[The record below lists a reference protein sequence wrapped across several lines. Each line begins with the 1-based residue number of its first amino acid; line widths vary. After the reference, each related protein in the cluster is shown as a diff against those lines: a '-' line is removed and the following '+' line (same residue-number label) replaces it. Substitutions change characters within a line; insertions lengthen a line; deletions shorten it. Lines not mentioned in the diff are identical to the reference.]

1 MDSEI
6 RLTAYSSDVAIS
18 ALQKQ
23 CGICKEAAGK
33 YTCPRCNVSY
43 CSLGCFKHQT
53 HSGCSES
60 FYKDCF
66 VQEMKQSRASD
77 AEKLRIMKMLKNFED
92 ENKKDDDPTEILEER
107 LKNVNLDDSDEV
119 WSRLTPDEREEFKR
133 NMQNGSLVKEWSPW
147 WLYHDTNLVTEIDSV
162 KQNTKDRSP
171 VPQYNLQ
178 VKSIEDLLQGSNPS
192 ILVGNNLVNVLFC
205 YAYFCRRYNGNM
217 NEIPCEFAHDI
228 ISASTFLSKGI
239 TLQSC
244 SESVQSAMDGC
255 TTVQREL
262 NSTEREGVE
271 TILDTYH
278 ILLGSHKDDPSNY
291 SIAGI
296 SELHTTCK
304 SLKRSIKKKE
314 FCSNI
319 DSKDIFKIMKKIE
332 FLLAWIT
339 DYNVRFLP
347 LALEVFGI
355 YKDRL
360 KFHKEHESHKEAT
373 NKSRSLAREPK
384 KKKVIIEE
392 IR

>member
-178 VKSIEDLLQGSNPS
+178 VKRIEELL
-192 ILVGNNLVNVLFC
+192 
-205 YAYFCRRYNGNM
+205 R
-217 NEIPCEFAHDI
+217 
-228 ISASTFLSKGI
+228 ASTFLCKGI

-255 TTVQREL
+255 TTVQEEL

-278 ILLGSHKDDPSNY
+278 ILLGSHKNDPSNY

-304 SLKRSIKKKE
+304 SLKSSIKKKE

-319 DSKDIFKIMKKIE
+319 DSKDIFKIMKKLE

-339 DYNVRFLP
+339 DYKVRLLP